1 MKTKLLK
8 YLGAATT
15 LAGIM
20 VTTGTANAA
29 SLTRTAS
36 TNLIDFAD
44 IDIIN
49 SPLSIEKFD
58 PSLGKLNSV
67 QLDFTSDLTGKAGFE
82 NRSRVASTVTV
93 KLGAEI
99 DLKQDSLDLSSLFP
113 VTPVS
118 EQSYSLS
125 AYDGKLDFGG
135 TSGNTVAGLTAT
147 QTTSTIFTDVSNLAL
162 FTGTGNLEFLY
173 SALANSSV
181 SGSGNIT
188 SFVDTLAK
196 ASLSITYN
204 YSDSDSVGLKTVP
217 EPSAALGI
225 GLFAGIGLL
234 SQRKKAWLK
243 ISNS

>member
-20 VTTGTANAA
+20 VTAGTANAA
-29 SLTRTAS
+29 SLTRIAS
-36 TNLIDFAD
+36 TDFALT
-44 IDIIN
+44 DIIN

-67 QLDFTSDLTGKAGFE
+67 QLDFTSDLTGDAGFE
-82 NRSRVASTVTV
+82 NRSKVASTVTV

-99 DLKQDSLDLSSLFP
+99 NLTQDKLDLSSLFP
-113 VTPVS
+113 ITPVS
-118 EQSYSLS
+118 EQSYSVS
-125 AYDGKLDFGG
+125 KFDGKLDFGG

-147 QTTSTIFTDVSNLAL
+147 QSTSTIFTDVSNLAL